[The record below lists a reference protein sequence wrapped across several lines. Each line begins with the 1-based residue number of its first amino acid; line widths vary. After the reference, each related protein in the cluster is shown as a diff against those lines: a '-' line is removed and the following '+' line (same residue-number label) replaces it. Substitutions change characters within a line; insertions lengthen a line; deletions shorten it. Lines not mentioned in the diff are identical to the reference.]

1 MIDRPSPNFGP
12 RPTGAKIDMIVLHYT
27 GMKSADDALARM
39 CDPASEVSAHFM
51 IDEDGAVFRLVAEGM
66 RAWHAGVSS
75 WAGAVDINDRSIGIE
90 MVNPG
95 HEFGYRPFPEPQMAA
110 LESLARDLISRYEVP
125 AHRVLGHA
133 DVAPA
138 RKSDPG
144 ELFDWRRLAQ
154 LGIGVWSDED
164 AGRVQ
169 VDPVQ
174 LLGRY
179 GYEIDGSNSTP
190 AVIAFQRH
198 FRPFR
203 VDGFADAETV
213 ARLGDL
219 CARFT

>member
-1 MIDRPSPNFGP
+1 
-12 RPTGAKIDMIVLHYT
+12 
-27 GMKSADDALARM
+27 
-39 CDPASEVSAHFM
+39 
-51 IDEDGAVFRLVAEGM
+51 
-66 RAWHAGVSS
+66 
-75 WAGAVDINDRSIGIE
+75 

-110 LESLARDLISRYEVP
+110 LESLARDLISHYEVP

-179 GYEIDGSNSTP
+179 GYEIDGSNPTP

-198 FRPFR
+198 FRPSR